1 MGEDHGCPAGGRRAP
16 GLPGRRNAVAT
27 RAPAGR
33 MPRWRPLGRAGP
45 RARGRERA
53 AVAVREVPRRRAGRA
68 RRDPVVVAAA
78 APSGGSRR
86 RASVA
91 SAGGEP
97 PPRAGRACS
106 LHRRR
111 GLGLGPATGGH
122 GAGRDGGQGREP
134 EGGRRV
140 LGCSPRV
147 GLRAVAGGGA
157 GGKRGGRG
165 EMVRLRAV
173 VGVGAS
179 GSVLGRS
186 GGAGGGPADGG
197 GGAGGM
203 RPCGSGGGGST
214 GLGDEGVERLSVEA
228 EGVC

>member
-1 MGEDHGCPAGGRRAP
+1 
-16 GLPGRRNAVAT
+16 
-27 RAPAGR
+27 
-33 MPRWRPLGRAGP
+33 
-45 RARGRERA
+45 
-53 AVAVREVPRRRAGRA
+53 
-68 RRDPVVVAAA
+68 
-78 APSGGSRR
+78 
-86 RASVA
+86 
-91 SAGGEP
+91 
-97 PPRAGRACS
+97 
-106 LHRRR
+106 
-111 GLGLGPATGGH
+111 
-122 GAGRDGGQGREP
+122 
-134 EGGRRV
+134 
-140 LGCSPRV
+140 V
-147 GLRAVAGGGA
+147 GT